1 MAGIKSKTIN
11 WDLEIPQSNHPAS
24 VNIYILGGEEDQKEG
39 RQKGWR
45 EVNMKL
51 ENRKVGRKKKNVGK
65 GKAKESKIV

>member
-24 VNIYILGGEEDQKEG
+24 VSIYILGGEEDQKEG

-45 EVNMKL
+45 EVNMKP
-51 ENRKVGRKKKNVGK
+51 ENRKVGKKNVGK
-65 GKAKESKIV
+65 GKRKESEIVQ